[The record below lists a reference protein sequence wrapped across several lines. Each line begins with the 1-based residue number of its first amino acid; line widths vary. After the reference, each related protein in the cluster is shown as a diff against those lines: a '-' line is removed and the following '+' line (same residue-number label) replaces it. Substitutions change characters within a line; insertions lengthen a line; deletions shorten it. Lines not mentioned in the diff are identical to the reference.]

1 MDDTTATTL
10 KSIVDLG
17 GTAILTAMLYLV
29 WQRLN
34 TVTDRLI
41 EIAALLARPDAQD
54 KDAD

>member
-1 MDDTTATTL
+1 MDEQTSAAL
-10 KSIVDLG
+10 KSLVDLG
-17 GTAILTAMLYLV
+17 GTAILTGMLYLV

-41 EIAALLARPDAQD
+41 EIAALLAEGNAQN